1 MLSRYFKKLFYKLP
15 KFFKR
20 FIVKVIEFIGYLFV
34 ISKIERIKILKDDN
48 TGNDKKKNI
57 LIYHISALS
66 FGGTEKNLQMIA
78 KHLDKNKYNI
88 YFLHGT
94 KTEKDR
100 SKYLENSGVKIIK
113 FDYEKV
119 DNKWPYL
126 IHNMN
131 PRIETILNEYKIDLI
146 ITATP
151 GQTNYPIINI
161 KNIPII
167 LLNIFGSFNT
177 QKNIIKNIAISFE
190 VKDLAKRVIKEN
202 KLEVQYIPTERPIY
216 NEEKTRKIRERFNIK
231 ETDLVFGRIGR
242 SDNSI
247 FDPIAIL
254 AFEIAVKEN
263 PNLHY
268 IIMSPS
274 NLAKKLVLDH
284 KIPNI
289 HFLPASYKEEDIW
302 SFHYSI
308 DVLAHFRLDGE
319 SCGLNIIES
328 MLVGNPI
335 LTHKSHIWNAQLE
348 YLDPEF
354 SMVAE
359 KDDYKKYAENMLTM
373 YGYFKNRELKKMG
386 ELAKKKAEEFF
397 LIENVIHKY
406 ESLIDNI
413 LK

>member
-1 MLSRYFKKLFYKLP
+1 MQIFKKIFYKLP
-15 KFFKR
+15 LLLKR
-20 FIVKVIEFIGYLFV
+20 LIIKVIEFVGFLYIL
-34 ISKIERIKILKDDN
+34 IKINKIKIFKNNKKNKSD
-48 TGNDKKKNI
+48 KKNI
-57 LIYHISALS
+57 LIYHISGLS
-66 FGGTEKNLQMIA
+66 FGGTEKNLQMIT
-78 KHLDKNKYNI
+78 KYLDTNKYNV
-88 YFLHGT
+88 YLMHGT
-94 KTEKDR
+94 QTENNR
-100 SKYLENSGVKIIK
+100 LKYLENIGVTIIK
-113 FDYEKV
+113 FNYDSVEK
-119 DNKWPYL
+119 KWPYF
-126 IHNMN
+126 IKNMN
-131 PRIETILNEYKIDLI
+131 PRIESVINQYNIDLI

-151 GQTNYPIINI
+151 GQSIYPILNI
-161 KNIPII
+161 KKIPII
-167 LLNIFGSFNT
+167 LINIFGSFNT
-177 QKNIIKNIAISFE
+177 QKNIKKNIAISHE
-190 VKDLAKRVIKEN
+190 VKNLAKRIIKED
-202 KLEVQYIPTERPIY
+202 KLEVEYIPSERPIY
-216 NEEKTRKIRERFNIK
+216 NEKKIKDIRERFGIN
-231 ETDLVFGRIGR
+231 ETDLVLGRIGR
-242 SDNSI
+242 ADDSI
-247 FDPIAIL
+247 FDPVAIL
-254 AFEIAVKEN
+254 AFSLAVKDN

-268 IIMSPS
+268 IIMSAP
-274 NLAKKLVLDH
+274 NLAKKLVLE
-284 KIPNI
+284 KNIPNV
-289 HFLPASYKEEDIW
+289 HFLEASYLEEDIW